1 MRQTNIK
8 RGDIFWVEFDPSVG
22 TETRKRRPALVCS
35 HDDMNE
41 NSNRIIVAPITS
53 KLKRVYSFEYAIVD
67 HSFVN
72 GKAMIDQ
79 IKAVDKSRVKDKIS
93 SIKTKEMA
101 EIDVILKLVLG
112 LK

>member
-8 RGDIFWVEFDPSVG
+8 RGDIFWVDFDPSTG
-22 TETRKRRPALVCS
+22 TEIRKKRPALVCS

-53 KLKRVYSFEYAIVD
+53 NLKKVYLFEYAING

-72 GKAMIDQ
+72 GKVMIDQ
-79 IKAVDKSRVKDKIS
+79 LKCVDKSRIGAKIG
-93 SIKTKEMA
+93 SIQLKEMNEVDA
-101 EIDVILKLVLG
+101 IIKFVLG